1 MTEERKFTEKEMLE
15 IVERYN
21 LIAALEHAIT
31 MGKQRGDSPTLVNP
45 LINLSYQIQ
54 NPPQVQPQ
62 KPSEPE
68 SSSEESE

>member
-1 MTEERKFTEKEMLE
+1 MTEERTFTEKEMLE
-15 IVERYN
+15 IVERHN

-54 NPPQVQPQ
+54 NPPQVQQQ
-62 KPSEPE
+62 KPA
-68 SSSEESE
+68 EEKETSGDEE